1 MALWADPHSSEAE
14 TRIPDRQIDDDAFES
29 ANNVGSSLPM
39 MLLGAAFG
47 VALLGVIIRLGYPG
61 TVTTVADQTLDR
73 PASTAPNAAGLP
85 SAH

>member
-1 MALWADPHSSEAE
+1 MALWADPRSSKAKI
-14 TRIPDRQIDDDAFES
+14 RSPDRRLDEDAFEGTRDDGQS
-29 ANNVGSSLPM
+29 MPM

-61 TVTTVADQTLDR
+61 AVTTVADQALDQ
-73 PASTAPNAAGLP
+73 PALTSPSSATSP

>member
-1 MALWADPHSSEAE
+1 MALWADPRSSK
-14 TRIPDRQIDDDAFES
+14 TKIRSPDRRLDDDAFEGAPDDGQS
-29 ANNVGSSLPM
+29 TPM

-73 PASTAPNAAGLP
+73 PALTSPSSTALP
-85 SAH
+85 SAQ